1 MNAMRIFGYNAQ
13 RNITYHIMSEI
24 DKTES
29 GKIQFEEFLK
39 IMIDNLRPC
48 DSDKQEDYERIFQYF
63 VNEES
68 FKMGSDAYHKK
79 GFLTRHVSQKPERL
93 FYKKGAKKN
102 GLRN

>member
-48 DSDKQEDYERIFQYF
+48 DTDKQEDYP
-63 VNEES
+63 
-68 FKMGSDAYHKK
+68 K
-79 GFLTRHVSQKPERL
+79 TPKPHHQVQL
-93 FYKKGAKKN
+93 LIQAK
-102 GLRN
+102 L